1 MPFKKRHLSAEIGLI
16 LSSGLL
22 LTAITSTAQA
32 QLPQF
37 SCQANAASDGW
48 ICEENPTPGSTN
60 TVPTT
65 TRPLNN
71 SEVGARIGEID
82 ATTENR
88 QENPTSGSTNTAP
101 TTARPLNNA
110 EAAARIAGIDA
121 TADTDS
127 PNDSEPAALKAI
139 NTTQRYALDW
149 VPLES
154 LSAEQLTQ
162 LDGNCCGAFV
172 DPTGREKDSQN
183 RPADAETRFDAEQG
197 IRGTSQNLVSID
209 GDVIV
214 QQGYR
219 TIQNNELTT
228 IDREENTVTMQG
240 DVIFREPG
248 VMLRGSSA
256 FINSD
261 AGTNRVEDAQYV
273 LHELG
278 AHGNAESIT
287 YSSDTGSVII
297 ENGEFS
303 RCEPESRFWL
313 FRAESIELNQVE
325 GRGYATAVSLRIKDV
340 PIFYYPG
347 TLPFPLGEA
356 RMSGFLA
363 ASTGSTRSGGFDF
376 ELPYYF
382 NLAPQYDATL
392 SPRLIS
398 DRGVL
403 TGLELRYLAETS
415 LNTLNMSYL
424 GNDKLFNETT
434 ANVLGSDSPP
444 TDNRWFIGYE
454 HYGVYGRNWSSFVDY
469 NAVSDE
475 DYFYDLGSNGLN
487 TTSRTHLN
495 RQARLNFNTEY
506 LRAGLNVQR
515 IQIIDPFISS
525 IDLNRPYDRLPQFY
539 FDTDAYLGAGF
550 RVELGGQV
558 TSFDR
563 TLDESSLSQSQLDN
577 GALVSGERL
586 NLEPAISWSIEQP
599 GWFLRANAKY
609 KHASYKLQNQSTAS
623 MDDPDVGIT
632 VYNFDSGLIFERPM
646 AGGFTQTLEPRA
658 YYLFSEF
665 EEQSLLP
672 LFDTSE
678 LNFSFSQL
686 FREDRFSGGD
696 RTGDADQVSIAITS
710 RILDEKGKERARM
723 SLGQIRY
730 FDDRQVNL
738 GNPIQ
743 SWIPRY
749 SPLNQKSALAGEFAL
764 SFSES
769 WRLNTDVQYN
779 EETEELDEGS
789 FQLRYHRD
797 TDHLFNIAYRYRNL
811 VDSPNFILPTG
822 IDPRIKQTDLS
833 AAWPINQA
841 WKLLARW
848 NYDHSNSRN
857 LETFAGVEYSNCC
870 ATIRVIARE
879 WVDEDELFVPNIE
892 PNQGIFVQF
901 TLNGLGNIT
910 GGGLSSLLS
919 DGIRGFKETDDE

>member
-1 MPFKKRHLSAEIGLI
+1 MPFKKRHLSTEIALI

-22 LTAITSTAQA
+22 LTAITSAAQA
-32 QLPQF
+32 QLPQV
-37 SCQANAASDGW
+37 SCRANDAGDGW
-48 ICEENPTPGSTN
+48 VCEQNSTGNITN
-60 TVPTT
+60 TIRTT
-65 TRPLNN
+65 TRELDNSGSRSGSNN
-71 SEVGARIGEID
+71 SANQDRPE
-82 ATTENR
+82 TPL
-88 QENPTSGSTNTAP
+88 ENPDQPTRASQQAGEP
-101 TTARPLNNA
+101 TT
-110 EAAARIAGIDA
+110 
-121 TADTDS
+121 DS
-127 PNDSEPAALKAI
+127 QAPIESEPAALTAT
-139 NTTQRYALDW
+139 NTTRRYELDW

-154 LSAEQLTQ
+154 LSAEQLAA

-172 DPTGREKDSQN
+172 DPTGLKKDNEN
-183 RPADAETRFDAEQG
+183 RPADSDTRFDTEQG
-197 IRGTSQNLVSID
+197 VRGVSANVISID
-209 GDVIV
+209 GDIIV

-219 TIQNNELTT
+219 TIENNESTT
-228 IDREENTVTMQG
+228 INSGENTVVMQG
-240 DVIFREPG
+240 DVVFREPG
-248 VMLRGSSA
+248 VMLQGSTA
-256 FINSD
+256 FIDND
-261 AGTNRVEDAQYV
+261 AGSNRVEDAQYV
-273 LHELG
+273 LHDLG
-278 AHGNAESIT
+278 AHGSAESIT
-287 YSSDTGSVII
+287 YSSDTGSVTI

-303 RCEPESRFWL
+303 RCEPESKFWL
-313 FRAESIELNQVE
+313 FRAKSIELNQDE
-325 GRGYATAVSLRIKDV
+325 GVGYATAASLRIKGV
-340 PIFYYPG
+340 PIFYYLG
-347 TLPFPLGEA
+347 TLPFPLGDK

-363 ASTGSTRSGGFDF
+363 PSTGSTRSGGFDF

-424 GNDKLFNETT
+424 GNDKLFDETT

-444 TDNRWFIGYE
+444 TDNRWFIGYD
-454 HYGVYGRNWSSFVDY
+454 HYGAYGRNWSSFVDY

-495 RQARLNFNTEY
+495 RQARLNFNSEY

-525 IDLNRPYDRLPQFY
+525 INLNRPYDRLPQLY

-563 TLDESSLSQSQLDN
+563 TLDESLLSTTQLNN
-577 GALVSGERL
+577 GALVNGERL

-609 KHASYKLQNQSTAS
+609 KHASYKLQNQATAS
-623 MDDPDVGIT
+623 MNDPDVGIS

-646 AGGFTQTLEPRA
+646 SGGFTQTLEPRA

-665 EEQSLLP
+665 EDQSMLP

-696 RTGDADQVSIAITS
+696 RIGDADQVSIAITS
-710 RILDEKGKERARM
+710 RILDEKGKERARA

-730 FDDRQVNL
+730 FDDRQVDL
-738 GNPIQ
+738 SNPIR

-779 EETEELDEGS
+779 EETKELNEGS

-797 TDHLFNIAYRYRNL
+797 NDHLFNLAYRYRNL
-811 VDSPNFILPTG
+811 VNSPNFILPSG

-833 AAWPINQA
+833 AAWPINQT

-857 LETFAGVEYSNCC
+857 LETFAGFEYSNCC

-910 GGGLSSLLS
+910 GGGISSLLS
-919 DGIRGFKETDDE
+919 DGIRGFRENDDE

>member
-1 MPFKKRHLSAEIGLI
+1 MLFKKRHLFAEIGLI
-16 LSSGLL
+16 LSSGLV
-22 LTAITSTAQA
+22 LTVITSKAHAQI
-32 QLPQF
+32 PQF
-37 SCQANAASDGW
+37 SCHANDAADGW
-48 ICEENPTPGSTN
+48 ICEEKLTPSATDTIPTIN
-60 TVPTT
+60 
-65 TRPLNN
+65 RPLNN
-71 SEVGARIGEID
+71 TGEI
-82 ATTENR
+82 AS
-88 QENPTSGSTNTAP
+88 QSASAP
-101 TTARPLNNA
+101 QPAPAFQQAN
-110 EAAARIAGIDA
+110 EPAA
-121 TADTDS
+121 DS
-127 PNDSEPAALKAI
+127 QTPMDSERAALKA
-139 NTTQRYALDW
+139 NNAAGRYEQDW

-162 LDGNCCGAFV
+162 VDGNCCGAFV
-172 DPTGREKDSQN
+172 DPTGREKNNEN
-183 RPADAETRFDAEQG
+183 RPADAETRFDADQG
-197 IRGTSQNLVSID
+197 IRGVSQNLVSID

-219 TIQNNELTT
+219 TIENDELTT
-228 IDREENTVTMQG
+228 IDREENTVLMQG

-256 FINSD
+256 LINSD
-261 AGTNRVEDAQYV
+261 TDTNRVEDAQYV

-278 AHGNAESIT
+278 AHGNANSIT
-287 YSSDTGSVII
+287 YISDTGSVII

-303 RCEPESRFWL
+303 RCEPESNFWL
-313 FRAESIELNQVE
+313 FRAESIMLDQVE

-340 PIFYYPG
+340 PVFYYPG
-347 TLPFPLGEA
+347 TLPFPLGDGP
-356 RMSGFLA
+356 MSGFLA
-363 ASTGSTRSGGFDF
+363 PSTGSTRSGGFDF

-392 SPRLIS
+392 SPRLVS

-403 TGLELRYLAETS
+403 TGLELRYLAESS

-424 GNDKLFNETT
+424 GNDKLFDKKT

-454 HYGVYGRNWSSFVDY
+454 HYGTYGRNWSSFVDY

-515 IQIIDPFISS
+515 IQIIDPLISS

-550 RVELGGQV
+550 RVELAGQV

-563 TLDESSLSQSQLDN
+563 TLDESSLSQTQLNN
-577 GALVSGERL
+577 GALVNGERL
-586 NLEPAISWSIEQP
+586 NLEPAISWSVEQP

-609 KHASYKLQNQSTAS
+609 KHASYKLQSQSTML

-632 VYNFDSGLIFERPM
+632 VYNFDSGLIFERSMPR
-646 AGGFTQTLEPRA
+646 GFTQTLEPRV

-665 EEQSLLP
+665 EDQSLLP

-696 RTGDADQVSIAITS
+696 RTGDADQASIAITS
-710 RILDEKGKERARM
+710 RILDEKGKESARM
-723 SLGQIRY
+723 SLGQIHY

-738 GNPIQ
+738 SNPIQ

-764 SFSES
+764 SFGES
-769 WRLNTDVQYN
+769 WRLNTDVQWN
-779 EETEELDEGS
+779 EQTEEMDEGS
-789 FQLRYHRD
+789 FQLRYQRD
-797 TDHLFNIAYRYRNL
+797 SNHLFNIAYRYRNL
-811 VDSPNFILPTG
+811 VGSPNFILPAG
-822 IDPRIKQTDLS
+822 IDPRIEQTDLS
-833 AAWPINQA
+833 AAWPINQT

-919 DGIRGFKETDDE
+919 DGIRGFRETNDE

>member
-1 MPFKKRHLSAEIGLI
+1 MPFKKRHPGTEIALI
-16 LSSGLL
+16 LSLGLL
-22 LTAITSTAQA
+22 LTAISSTVQA
-32 QLPQF
+32 QLVLV
-37 SCQANAASDGW
+37 SCRANDSSDGW
-48 ICEENPTPGSTN
+48 ICEEKPTPGSTN
-60 TVPTT
+60 TEPTT
-65 TRPLNN
+65 TRPPNN
-71 SEVGARIGEID
+71 TAVGARIGEID
-82 ATTENR
+82 AANENR
-88 QENPTSGSTNTAP
+88 QETP
-101 TTARPLNNA
+101 TTSNPQPTQAFQQADEP
-110 EAAARIAGIDA
+110 
-121 TADTDS
+121 TADSHAPID
-127 PNDSEPAALKAI
+127 NEPTALRATQ
-139 NTTQRYALDW
+139 TTQRYDLDW

-162 LDGNCCGAFV
+162 LGGNCCGAFV
-172 DPTGREKDSQN
+172 DPTGLKKGNEN
-183 RPADAETRFDAEQG
+183 RPSDSDTRFDTQQG
-197 IRGTSQNLVSID
+197 IRGISQNLISID
-209 GDVIV
+209 GDIIV
-214 QQGYR
+214 QKGYR
-219 TIQNNELTT
+219 TIENDESTT
-228 IDREENTVTMQG
+228 IDSAENTVLMQG

-256 FINSD
+256 LIDNN
-261 AGTNRVEDAQYV
+261 AGDNRVEDAQYV
-273 LHELG
+273 LHDLG

-287 YSSDTGSVII
+287 YSSNTGSVTI

-313 FRAESIELNQVE
+313 FRAESIVLNQDE
-325 GRGYATAVSLRIKDV
+325 GVGYATAVSLRIKDV

-347 TLPFPLGEA
+347 ILPFPLGEE

-363 ASTGSTRSGGFDF
+363 PSTGSTRSGGFDF

-392 SPRLIS
+392 SPRLLS

-424 GNDKLFNETT
+424 GNDKLFDETT

-454 HYGVYGRNWSSFVDY
+454 HYGIYGRNWSSFVDY

-525 IDLNRPYDRLPQFY
+525 INLNRPYDRLPQFY

-550 RVELGGQV
+550 RVELGGQI

-563 TLDESSLSQSQLDN
+563 TLDKSLLSTTQLDN
-577 GALVSGERL
+577 GALVHGERL

-599 GWFLRANAKY
+599 GWFLRANAKF
-609 KHASYKLQNQSTAS
+609 KHASYKLQNEATTS
-623 MDDPDVGIT
+623 MDNSDIGIN

-646 AGGFTQTLEPRA
+646 DGGFTQTLEPRA

-665 EEQSLLP
+665 EDQSMLP

-696 RTGDADQVSIAITS
+696 RIGDADQASIAITS

-730 FDDRQVNL
+730 FDDRQVDL
-738 GNPIQ
+738 SNPIQ

-749 SPLNQKSALAGEFAL
+749 SPLNQKSALAGELAL
-764 SFSES
+764 SFGEN

-797 TDHLFNIAYRYRNL
+797 NDHLFNLAYRYRNL
-811 VDSPNFILPTG
+811 VNSPNFVLPRG

-833 AAWPINQA
+833 TAWPINQT

-910 GGGLSSLLS
+910 GGGISSLLS
-919 DGIRGFKETDDE
+919 DGIRGFRENDDE

>member
-1 MPFKKRHLSAEIGLI
+1 MPFKKRHLGTEIILI
-16 LSSGLL
+16 LSLGLP
-22 LTAITSTAQA
+22 LTAISSTVQA
-32 QLPQF
+32 QLLQI
-37 SCQANAASDGW
+37 SCRANDSGDGW

-65 TRPLNN
+65 TRPPN
-71 SEVGARIGEID
+71 
-82 ATTENR
+82 TT
-88 QENPTSGSTNTAP
+88 
-101 TTARPLNNA
+101 
-110 EAAARIAGIDA
+110 EAAARIGEIDA

-172 DPTGREKDSQN
+172 DPTGREKDNQN

-550 RVELGGQV
+550 GVELGGQV

>member
-1 MPFKKRHLSAEIGLI
+1 MPLKKRHLCSEIALI

-22 LTAITSTAQA
+22 LTAISSTAQA
-32 QLPQF
+32 QLPQV
-37 SCQANAASDGW
+37 SCRANDTGDGW
-48 ICEENPTPGSTN
+48 ICDENPTSGTSN
-60 TVPTT
+60 TIRTT

-71 SEVGARIGEID
+71 RRDRAGRSDPA
-82 ATTENR
+82 
-88 QENPTSGSTNTAP
+88 PGSAQASQQAP
-101 TTARPLNNA
+101 EPSA
-110 EAAARIAGIDA
+110 
-121 TADTDS
+121 DS
-127 PNDSEPAALKAI
+127 PEPDDSEPTVLAAS
-139 NTTQRYALDW
+139 NTSQRYQLDW
-149 VPLES
+149 IPLES
-154 LSAEQLTQ
+154 LSAEQLTE

-172 DPTGREKDSQN
+172 DPIGIKKDNTN
-183 RPADAETRFDAEQG
+183 RPADSETRFDTEQG
-197 IRGTSQNLVSID
+197 IRNTSQNLISID
-209 GDVIV
+209 GDIIV

-219 TIQNNELTT
+219 TIENDESTT
-228 IDREENTVTMQG
+228 IDSEENTVLMQG

-256 FINSD
+256 FIDNNT
-261 AGTNRVEDAQYV
+261 GNNRVEDAQYV
-273 LHELG
+273 LHDLG
-278 AHGNAESIT
+278 AHGNAESIA
-287 YSSDTGSVII
+287 YSSNTGSVTI
-297 ENGEFS
+297 ESGEFS

-313 FRAESIELNQVE
+313 FRAKSIVLNQDE
-325 GRGYATAVSLRIKDV
+325 GVGYATAVSLRIKDV

-347 TLPFPLGEA
+347 TLPFPLGDE

-363 ASTGSTRSGGFDF
+363 PSTGSTRSGGFDF

-424 GNDKLFNETT
+424 GNDKLFDETT

-515 IQIIDPFISS
+515 IQIIDPLISS
-525 IDLNRPYDRLPQFY
+525 INLNRPYDRLPQFY

-563 TLDESSLSQSQLDN
+563 TLDESLLSMTQLDN
-577 GALVSGERL
+577 GALVHGERL
-586 NLEPAISWSIEQP
+586 NLEPAISWSVEQP
-599 GWFLRANAKY
+599 GWFLRANAKF
-609 KHASYKLQNQSTAS
+609 KHASYKLQNQDTTS
-623 MDDPDVGIT
+623 MDDPNIGIN
-632 VYNFDSGLIFERPM
+632 VYNLDGGLIFERPM
-646 AGGFTQTLEPRA
+646 SGGFTQTLEPRA

-665 EEQSLLP
+665 EDQSMLP

-696 RTGDADQVSIAITS
+696 RIGDADQASIAITS

-730 FDDRQVNL
+730 FDDRQVDL
-738 GNPIQ
+738 SNPIQ

-764 SFSES
+764 SFGES

-797 TDHLFNIAYRYRNL
+797 NDHLFNLAYRYRNL
-811 VDSPNFILPTG
+811 VNSPNFILPTG

-833 AAWPINQA
+833 AVWPINQT

-910 GGGLSSLLS
+910 GGGISSLLS
-919 DGIRGFKETDDE
+919 DGIRGFRENDDE

>member
-1 MPFKKRHLSAEIGLI
+1 MPLKKRHLCSEIALI

-22 LTAITSTAQA
+22 LTAISSTAQA
-32 QLPQF
+32 QLPQV
-37 SCQANAASDGW
+37 SCRANDTGDGW
-48 ICEENPTPGSTN
+48 ICDENPTSGTSN
-60 TVPTT
+60 TIRTT

-71 SEVGARIGEID
+71 RGDRAGRSDPA
-82 ATTENR
+82 
-88 QENPTSGSTNTAP
+88 PGSAQASQQAP
-101 TTARPLNNA
+101 EPSA
-110 EAAARIAGIDA
+110 
-121 TADTDS
+121 DS
-127 PNDSEPAALKAI
+127 PEPDDNEPTVLTAS
-139 NTTQRYALDW
+139 NTSQRYELDW
-149 VPLES
+149 IPLES
-154 LSAEQLTQ
+154 LSAEQLTE

-172 DPTGREKDSQN
+172 DPIGIKKDNTN
-183 RPADAETRFDAEQG
+183 RPADSETRFDTEQG
-197 IRGTSQNLVSID
+197 IRNISQNLISID
-209 GDVIV
+209 GDIIV

-219 TIQNNELTT
+219 TIENDESTT
-228 IDREENTVTMQG
+228 IDSEENTVLMQG

-256 FINSD
+256 FIDNN
-261 AGTNRVEDAQYV
+261 AGNNRVEDAQYV
-273 LHELG
+273 LHDLG
-278 AHGNAESIT
+278 AHGNAESIA
-287 YSSDTGSVII
+287 YSSNTGSVTI

-313 FRAESIELNQVE
+313 FRAKSIVLNQDE
-325 GRGYATAVSLRIKDV
+325 GVGYATAVSLRIKDV

-347 TLPFPLGEA
+347 TLPFPLGDE

-363 ASTGSTRSGGFDF
+363 PSTGSTRSGGFDF

-424 GNDKLFNETT
+424 GNDKLFDETT

-515 IQIIDPFISS
+515 IQIIDPLISS
-525 IDLNRPYDRLPQFY
+525 INLNRPYDRLPQFY

-563 TLDESSLSQSQLDN
+563 TLDESLLSMTQLDN
-577 GALVSGERL
+577 GALVHGERL
-586 NLEPAISWSIEQP
+586 NLEPAISWSVEQP
-599 GWFLRANAKY
+599 GWFLRANAKF
-609 KHASYKLQNQSTAS
+609 KHASYKLQNQATTS
-623 MDDPDVGIT
+623 MDDPNIGIN
-632 VYNFDSGLIFERPM
+632 VYNLDGGLIFERPM
-646 AGGFTQTLEPRA
+646 SGGFTQTLEPRA

-665 EEQSLLP
+665 EDQSMLP

-696 RTGDADQVSIAITS
+696 RIGDADQASIAITS

-730 FDDRQVNL
+730 FDDRQVDL
-738 GNPIQ
+738 SNPIQ

-764 SFSES
+764 SFGES

-797 TDHLFNIAYRYRNL
+797 NDHLFNLAYRYRNL
-811 VDSPNFILPTG
+811 VNSPNFILPTG

-833 AAWPINQA
+833 AVWPINQT

-910 GGGLSSLLS
+910 GGGISSLLS
-919 DGIRGFKETDDE
+919 DGIRGFRENDDE

>member
-1 MPFKKRHLSAEIGLI
+1 MPLKKRHLCSEIALI

-22 LTAITSTAQA
+22 LTAISSTAQA
-32 QLPQF
+32 QLPQV
-37 SCQANAASDGW
+37 SCRANDTGDGW
-48 ICEENPTPGSTN
+48 ICDENPTSGTSN
-60 TVPTT
+60 TIRTT

-71 SEVGARIGEID
+71 RRDRAGRSDPA
-82 ATTENR
+82 
-88 QENPTSGSTNTAP
+88 PGSAQASQQAP
-101 TTARPLNNA
+101 ELSA
-110 EAAARIAGIDA
+110 
-121 TADTDS
+121 DS
-127 PNDSEPAALKAI
+127 PKPDDNEPTVLTAS
-139 NTTQRYALDW
+139 NTSQRYELDW
-149 VPLES
+149 IPLES
-154 LSAEQLTQ
+154 LSAEQLTE

-172 DPTGREKDSQN
+172 DPIGIKKDNTN
-183 RPADAETRFDAEQG
+183 RPADSETRFDTEQG
-197 IRGTSQNLVSID
+197 IRNISQNLISID
-209 GDVIV
+209 GDIIV

-219 TIQNNELTT
+219 TIENDESTT
-228 IDREENTVTMQG
+228 IDSEENTVLMQG
-240 DVIFREPG
+240 DVIFREQG
-248 VMLRGSSA
+248 IMLRGSSA
-256 FINSD
+256 FIDNN
-261 AGTNRVEDAQYV
+261 AGNNRVEDAQYV
-273 LHELG
+273 LHDLG
-278 AHGNAESIT
+278 AHGNAESIA
-287 YSSDTGSVII
+287 YSSNTGSVTI

-313 FRAESIELNQVE
+313 FRAKSIVLNQDE
-325 GRGYATAVSLRIKDV
+325 GVGYATAVSLRIKDV

-347 TLPFPLGEA
+347 TLPFPLGDE

-363 ASTGSTRSGGFDF
+363 PSTGSTRSGGFDF

-424 GNDKLFNETT
+424 GNDKLFDETT

-515 IQIIDPFISS
+515 IQIIDPLISS
-525 IDLNRPYDRLPQFY
+525 INLNRPYDRLPQFY

-563 TLDESSLSQSQLDN
+563 TLDESLLSTTQLDN
-577 GALVSGERL
+577 GALVHGERL
-586 NLEPAISWSIEQP
+586 NLEPAISWSVEQP
-599 GWFLRANAKY
+599 GWFLRANAKF
-609 KHASYKLQNQSTAS
+609 KHASYKLQNQATTS
-623 MDDPDVGIT
+623 MDDTNIGIN
-632 VYNFDSGLIFERPM
+632 VYNLDGGLIFERHM
-646 AGGFTQTLEPRA
+646 SGGFTQTLEPRA

-665 EEQSLLP
+665 EDQSMLP

-696 RTGDADQVSIAITS
+696 RIGDADQASIAITS
-710 RILDEKGKERARM
+710 RILDEKCKERARM

-730 FDDRQVNL
+730 FDDRQVDL
-738 GNPIQ
+738 SNPIQ

-764 SFSES
+764 SFGES

-797 TDHLFNIAYRYRNL
+797 NYHLFNLAYRYRNL
-811 VDSPNFILPTG
+811 VNSPNFILPTG

-833 AAWPINQA
+833 AVWPINQT

-857 LETFAGVEYSNCC
+857 LDTFAGVEYSNCC

-892 PNQGIFVQF
+892 QNQGIFVQF

-910 GGGLSSLLS
+910 GGGISSLLS
-919 DGIRGFKETDDE
+919 DGIRGFRENDDE

>member
-1 MPFKKRHLSAEIGLI
+1 MPFKKRHLSTEIALI

-22 LTAITSTAQA
+22 LTALSSTAQA
-32 QLPQF
+32 QLPQV
-37 SCQANAASDGW
+37 SCRANGAGDGW
-48 ICEENPTPGSTN
+48 ICRENPTPGSTS
-60 TVPTT
+60 TIPAT
-65 TRPLNN
+65 TRPSNN
-71 SEVGARIGEID
+71 TEAEARIDGVDVAADLEQPD
-82 ATTENR
+82 DTE
-88 QENPTSGSTNTAP
+88 PTAP
-101 TTARPLNNA
+101 T
-110 EAAARIAGIDA
+110 
-121 TADTDS
+121 
-127 PNDSEPAALKAI
+127 AI
-139 NTTQRYALDW
+139 NTTPRYDLDW

-154 LSAEQLTQ
+154 LSAEQLSQ

-172 DPTGREKDSQN
+172 DPTGLMKDNEN
-183 RPADAETRFDAEQG
+183 RPTDSDTRFDTEQG
-197 IRGTSQNLVSID
+197 IRGISQNLISID
-209 GDVIV
+209 GDIIV

-219 TIQNNELTT
+219 TIENDESTT
-228 IDREENTVTMQG
+228 INSEENTVLMQG

-256 FINSD
+256 FIDNN
-261 AGTNRVEDAQYV
+261 AGDNRVEDAQYV
-273 LHELG
+273 LHDLG

-287 YSSDTGSVII
+287 YSSNTGSVTI

-303 RCEPESRFWL
+303 RCEPESNFWL
-313 FRAESIELNQVE
+313 FRAESINLNQDE
-325 GRGYATAVSLRIKDV
+325 GVGYATAVSLRIKDV

-347 TLPFPLGEA
+347 TLPFPLGDQ

-363 ASTGSTRSGGFDF
+363 PSTGSTRSGGFDF

-382 NLAPQYDATL
+382 NLAPHYDATL

-415 LNTLNMSYL
+415 LNTFNMSYL
-424 GNDKLFNETT
+424 GNDKLFDETT
-434 ANVLGSDSPP
+434 ANVPGSDSPP
-444 TDNRWFIGYE
+444 TDNRWFIGYD

-495 RQARLNFNTEY
+495 RQARLNFNNEY

-525 IDLNRPYDRLPQFY
+525 INLNRPYDRLPQFY

-563 TLDESSLSQSQLDN
+563 TLDESLLSATQLDN
-577 GALVSGERL
+577 GALVRGERL

-599 GWFLRANAKY
+599 GWFLRANAKF
-609 KHASYKLQNQSTAS
+609 KHASYKLQNQATIS
-623 MDDPDVGIT
+623 MDDPDIGIT

-646 AGGFTQTLEPRA
+646 SGGFTQTLEPRA

-665 EEQSLLP
+665 EDQSMLP

-696 RTGDADQVSIAITS
+696 RIGDADQASIAITS

-730 FDDRQVNL
+730 FDDRQVDL
-738 GNPIQ
+738 SNPIR
-743 SWIPRY
+743 SWRPRY

-764 SFSES
+764 AFGES

-797 TDHLFNIAYRYRNL
+797 NDHLFNLAYRYRNL
-811 VDSPNFILPTG
+811 VNTPNFILPTG

-833 AAWPINQA
+833 AAWPINQT

-910 GGGLSSLLS
+910 GGGISSLLS
-919 DGIRGFKETDDE
+919 DGIRGFRENDDE

>member
-65 TRPLNN
+65 TRPPN
-71 SEVGARIGEID
+71 
-82 ATTENR
+82 TT
-88 QENPTSGSTNTAP
+88 
-101 TTARPLNNA
+101 
-110 EAAARIAGIDA
+110 EAAARIGEIDA

-139 NTTQRYALDW
+139 NTTQRYGLDW

-172 DPTGREKDSQN
+172 DPTGREKDNQN

-228 IDREENTVTMQG
+228 IDREENTVIMQG

-525 IDLNRPYDRLPQFY
+525 IDQNRPYDRLPQFY

-550 RVELGGQV
+550 GVELGGQV

-599 GWFLRANAKY
+599 GWFLRASAKY
-609 KHASYKLQNQSTAS
+609 KHASYKLQNQSTTS